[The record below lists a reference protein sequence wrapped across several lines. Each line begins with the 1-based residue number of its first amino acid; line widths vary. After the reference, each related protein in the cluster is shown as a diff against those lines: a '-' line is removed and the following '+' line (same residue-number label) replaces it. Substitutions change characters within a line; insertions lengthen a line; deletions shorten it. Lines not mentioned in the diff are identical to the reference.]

1 VRAEEALPAQIER
14 VLSGRGERVA
24 VANLGFNSEGAYAFA
39 DTNSRLSAPAAGH
52 DRALRGIQRSA
63 RRHTNRL
70 QRRHGSPIF
79 RLTGYFPMLP
89 IVLRDKADSMARGGS
104 GGRVVFGVAADAIEG
119 LGRQLGRLS
128 DHPADAQSP
137 AAANRWHAYCDAV
150 TRAVA
155 EARLQGASVLVV
167 SQPYISDSHVEQ
179 QHALAGALSRFAGDP
194 RVRYF
199 DAGRAI
205 DLHDTQFAFDGM
217 HLTPEGNRRMAEVL
231 AAPLLALRPGGR
243 GEEDR
248 ARGRGPPELHED
260 RAADGCAR
268 AADGL
273 RAGLVEYRTA
283 LRREH
288 GRQLLQASCSCRV
301 PIATWVSD
309 RARMPAQ
316 TARVMTG
323 FEEVCLGNGRIWS
336 SSSATST
343 RRWRRRWS
351 RPS

>member
-1 VRAEEALPAQIER
+1 MKGASLPRARRAVFALAVVGLTCGVAVATLVAADLWAHHRAASTAGMNWPGYRGPVLGAREAGEWRISILGGSTVFGYGVRAEEALPAQIER

-39 DTNSRLSAPAAGH
+39 DTIRDYRRLQPDTIVLYEGYNDLLADTP
-52 DRALRGIQRSA
+52 
-63 RRHTNRL
+63 NRL

-128 DHPADAQSP
+128 DHAADAQSP

-231 AAPLLALRPGGR
+231 AAALLALRPGGPR
-243 GEEDR
+243 
-248 ARGRGPPELHED
+248 
-260 RAADGCAR
+260 
-268 AADGL
+268 
-273 RAGLVEYRTA
+273 
-283 LRREH
+283 
-288 GRQLLQASCSCRV
+288 
-301 PIATWVSD
+301 
-309 RARMPAQ
+309 
-316 TARVMTG
+316 
-323 FEEVCLGNGRIWS
+323 
-336 SSSATST
+336 
-343 RRWRRRWS
+343 
-351 RPS
+351 